1 MKKDV
6 AENSKLIMGLILF
19 VGITSLLWSY
29 LFKINL
35 SFVGIIGFFLA
46 IYLYAFSRDE
56 MKDDKVSGNFK
67 CLVGTGLVAIYS
79 TSYSL
84 IYSAVSSMVSSLPSD
99 AAMLGVSSNLVSSIP
114 GISFVIDFILTV
126 IIAMYLS
133 NKTRKEKLKEL
144 ENMTLSNLPFM
155 KKEDEVKRT
164 EPDIKIGTDIDTG
177 EEVIVPHKDRYTH
190 FLCLGPTGS
199 GKTSQTIIP
208 MINQDMQRE
217 NIGITVL
224 EPKSDLAEKVFA
236 MAKHYGKKAMYF
248 NPIMEDCTPFNPCEG
263 GEDEVIENITT
274 SFGTMSDDSSQFFKD
289 QNENLLRNALK
300 VLKRLEAS
308 NPEKHHVT
316 LLKLSRFLQN
326 IDDEG
331 KKTIAEF
338 GRIYSTP
345 EIKAENDDLAEW
357 FLNDY
362 FSGAGG
368 NTRGGTKTYEH
379 CSGVRTQISKLIS
392 NKHLRRTLCP
402 KYGEETINFEKHL
415 AEGGVIALTTCQG
428 ELRDMAKTLGMF
440 LILQFQAAVFRR
452 PLPESSR
459 MPHFFY
465 LDEFQEFS
473 NKSFG
478 IMLTQGRSYRVS
490 CLMAT
495 QARNQIAMGRDG
507 QNFLSLVSAN
517 ARSLIIYPGIEA
529 ADAEYYS
536 RQFGDVSEVK
546 DSEVETLKPFDPF
559 RGNFNHSR
567 DVTVRRE
574 KVTKTRFSPSDIRFK
589 DFGEITYCIVKN
601 MTLQAPGIAKISYIP
616 SELNDKLDE
625 MAEEYRKDNERKAK
639 EKEKAIALNGKTMY
653 DENGR
658 ENEKNVEKVSRVDNL
673 DEIFD
678 ENVDLDND
686 LSKDSGLDIDI
697 DIDLDEVSLQKD
709 LSPKGGNILEDVFGK
724 EDTKN
729 KIEIYEDDDS
739 DSDDWLG

>member
-1 MKKDV
+1 MSKKFLKGGKMKKDV
-6 AENSKLIMGLILF
+6 AQNIRLMIYLIAFLSI
-19 VGITSLLWSY
+19 VSLALSY
-29 LFKINL
+29 LFRVNL
-35 SFVGIIGFFLA
+35 SFVSIIGFFVA
-46 IYLYAFSRDE
+46 IFLYAFSREE
-56 MKDDKVSGNFK
+56 MPSEEVSVNFK
-67 CLVGTGLVAIYS
+67 ALIFVGVLALYGCSYFLVYTFVGGAVENLQKDVAMEVIS
-79 TSYSL
+79 NSL
-84 IYSAVSSMVSSLPSD
+84 SNSIVEISMVINFIVT
-99 AAMLGVSSNLVSSIP
+99 A
-114 GISFVIDFILTV
+114 GIIVFAT
-126 IIAMYLS
+126 
-133 NKTRKEKLKEL
+133 NKTRREKIKEFE
-144 ENMTLSNLPFM
+144 EMSINNLPIL
-155 KKEDEVKRT
+155 KGNKETKNE
-164 EPDIKIGTDIDTG
+164 EPDIKIGTDKDTG
-177 EEVIVPHKDRYTH
+177 EDVIVPHKDRYTH

-217 NIGITVL
+217 NVGITVL

-236 MAKHYGKKAMYF
+236 MSKYYGKKAMYF
-248 NPIMEDCTPFNPCEG
+248 NPVMEDCTPFNPCEG

-274 SFGTMSDDSSQFFKD
+274 TFKSMADDSSQFFQD

-316 LLKLSRFLQN
+316 LIKLSRFLQN

-331 KKTIAEF
+331 KKTIDEF
-338 GRIYSTP
+338 KKLYPSP
-345 EIKAENDDLAEW
+345 EIKKENEDIAEW
-357 FLNDY
+357 FMGDY
-362 FSGAGG
+362 FTGAAG
-368 NTRGGTKTYEH
+368 NNRFGTKTYEH
-379 CSGVRTQISKLIS
+379 CSGVRTQIAKLIS
-392 NKHLRRTLCP
+392 NKHLRRTLNP

-415 AEGGVIALTTCQG
+415 AEGGVIALTTAQG
-428 ELRDMAKTLGMF
+428 ELRDLAKTLGLF

-495 QARNQIAMGRDG
+495 QARNQIAMGKDG

-546 DSEVETLKPFDPF
+546 DNEFEILKPFDPF
-559 RGNFNHSR
+559 RGNFNYSR
-567 DVTVRRE
+567 DVTIKRE

-589 DFGEITYCIVKN
+589 EFGEVTYCIVKN
-601 MTLQAPGIAKISYIP
+601 MTLQPPGVVNISYIP

-625 MAEEYRKDNERKAK
+625 MAEEYRKNNEKKRL
-639 EKEKAIALNGKTMY
+639 EREKAIALNEKTMY
-653 DENGR
+653 DEKCR
-658 ENEKNVEKVSRVDNL
+658 ENEKNVEITEELDNIFNSSLDIEPNSDIESLPKDSTLENDIL
-673 DEIFD
+673 DENSKQKAKKD
-678 ENVDLDND
+678 EFIV
-686 LSKDSGLDIDI
+686 
-697 DIDLDEVSLQKD
+697 
-709 LSPKGGNILEDVFGK
+709 
-724 EDTKN
+724 
-729 KIEIYEDDDS
+729 YDS
-739 DSDDWLG
+739 DSSDDWLG